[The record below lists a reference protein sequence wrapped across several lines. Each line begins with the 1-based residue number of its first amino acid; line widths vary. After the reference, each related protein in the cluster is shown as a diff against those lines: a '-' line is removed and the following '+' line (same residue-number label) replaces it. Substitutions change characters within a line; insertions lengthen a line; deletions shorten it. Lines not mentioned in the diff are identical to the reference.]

1 MIAVLMGVSGCAVLN
16 KNSNRIDSNRVDL
29 HSFCL
34 EEKSNTTL
42 LIDNIKA
49 DIEWQE
55 EKYRAEINLYYIK
68 DSALYF
74 NAQKAGFELI
84 RGVITADS
92 MMLINRLDKLVY
104 RYKIP
109 TDDTMVP
116 IDFQEVKLLVDKH
129 ELCGESNIFKDQ
141 GYGIRIDHSQKGIRS
156 YINYQIPGL
165 ILQRF
170 EFYNTRTDEYV
181 VGERT
186 GDFSFT
192 VYANYIVKDM
202 VIHTEG
208 GRVRTDENV
217 FFNMNYNRSR
227 YHTITL

>member
-1 MIAVLMGVSGCAVLN
+1 MTVSGCAVLN
-16 KNSNRIDSNRVDL
+16 INSDKIDRNIVDL
-29 HSFCL
+29 DSFCR
-34 EEKSNTTL
+34 EEKSNNTL
-42 LIDNIKA
+42 LIDNVKA
-49 DIEWQE
+49 EIEWQE

-84 RGVITADS
+84 RGLITADS
-92 MMLINRLDKLVY
+92 MMFINRLDKLVY
-104 RYKIP
+104 TYNIP
-109 TDDTMVP
+109 KGDKMLPV
-116 IDFQEVKLLVDKH
+116 DFQEVKLLVDKY
-129 ELCGESNIFKDQ
+129 ELCGESNIFKDKDH
-141 GYGIRIDHSQKGIRS
+141 GIRIDHSDKGIRS
-156 YINYQIPGL
+156 YINYQTPGL

-170 EFYNTRTDEYV
+170 EFYNIRTDEYV

-208 GRVRTDENV
+208 GRVRPGEKV
-217 FFNMNYNRSR
+217 FFNMDYNRSK